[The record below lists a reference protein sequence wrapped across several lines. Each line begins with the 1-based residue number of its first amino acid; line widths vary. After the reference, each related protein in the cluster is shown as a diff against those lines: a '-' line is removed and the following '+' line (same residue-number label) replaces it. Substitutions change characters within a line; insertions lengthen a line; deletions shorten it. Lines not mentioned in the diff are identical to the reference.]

1 MLDIPWVAHICAVFM
16 DFLLQVTAFV
26 ALIVFDFRRAQD
38 GRIDCVPCAR
48 IVSSPATDDGTL

>member
-1 MLDIPWVAHICAVFM
+1 M